1 MTAPGGTS
9 VTGGTGGRG
18 GKIVSPLP
26 RLVTIVVTVA
36 VAGDRELPLM
46 VTVRLIGSPGCAVF
60 LPWSVTSISV
70 ARLAGRV
77 PSLHVFLFTVGH
89 MMNAGAICERA
100 LCERVAV
107 TPMVRTVLQTQ
118 IEYVTKPPGN
128 VCVLFATSWF
138 VTQRAPARWC
148 LGDGDGL
155 GDLVCEREGEGLGV
169 LDVVGL
175 GLLLVGDGLGLL
187 VSDGLEL
194 AAPVELAVDGDAEDA
209 LADGL
214 VVALGE
220 SLGETLAG
228 LSATS
233 RLTVTAAE
241 VFLPHGEAWR
251 AAGEATAG
259 AAGRAAARKDAAARL
274 KVIRLA
280 RLIISGTEALRAVGR
295 RGSALPSDVSHYP
308 QT

>member
-1 MTAPGGTS
+1 AVSTGTRVRWPPMSRVSSGRDAETWATLVRLPEEDDELGLSGVTAGVADGVTVGNRPLRVGGVMTAPGGTS

-36 VAGDRELPLM
+36 VAGDRELPLT

-60 LPWSVTSISV
+60 LTWSVTSISV

-107 TPMVRTVLQTQ
+107 TPTVRTVLQTQ

-194 AAPVELAVDGDAEDA
+194 
-209 LADGL
+209 
-214 VVALGE
+214 
-220 SLGETLAG
+220 
-228 LSATS
+228 
-233 RLTVTAAE
+233 
-241 VFLPHGEAWR
+241 
-251 AAGEATAG
+251 
-259 AAGRAAARKDAAARL
+259 
-274 KVIRLA
+274 
-280 RLIISGTEALRAVGR
+280 
-295 RGSALPSDVSHYP
+295 
-308 QT
+308 